1 MEKMENMEKMLN
13 AEITLNK
20 KEPWNKLDK
29 TRKLNQLN
37 TYAQLYCNNN
47 NNIEHISKLQTFL
60 RTKLNQKRLLNCKEV
75 IYDTV
80 KQQITDI
87 PSLIYTNNT
96 FVLKRYEKRNPTTK
110 SLTPSKKKIDQ

>member
-1 MEKMENMEKMLN
+1 MEDLEKMLN

-29 TRKLNQLN
+29 TRKLNRLN
-37 TYAQLYCNNN
+37 TYAKVYCNNN
-47 NNIEHISKLQTFL
+47 NIENVNKLQTFL
-60 RTKLNQKRLLNCKEV
+60 RNKLNQKRLLNCKEV
-75 IYDTV
+75 IYDTI

-96 FVLKRYEKRNPTTK
+96 FVLKRYEKRHPTTK
-110 SLTPSKKKIDQ
+110 SLTPSKKKIDSL